1 MRRLGRYEIL
11 KEIGRGS
18 MGVVYLARDPRIGR
32 QVALKTIHLP
42 AGLSRSEE
50 SQYRE
55 RFRREGMAAGKL
67 NHPNIVTVYDVGE
80 DPDSGVSVIVMEHI
94 EGVTLKERLD
104 SGSLLSEQEIRRIGA
119 QIAEALDYA
128 HRQKVIHR
136 DIKPA
141 NIILTREGD
150 AKIMDFGIARLADS
164 ELTHEEQTIGSP
176 AFMSPEQIRGDRVRA
191 ASDLF
196 SLGVLLYM
204 LATGRR
210 PFEGT
215 DTASIMYKILNE
227 NPVPPS
233 QVPARK
239 RSRRKKRKNSSSL
252 SAEFDQILG
261 QLLRKNPSERFSTG
275 RELAEE
281 LNRHLNPDTSG
292 KRSPV
297 RTRKTPRA
305 VAPGRHR
312 VFPAAELVTALG
324 GGVLLIGIFLLWGYR
339 AGQAA
344 SDLSPGNRQPAGV
357 EMDRQSS
364 KTSDGV
370 LSRWFGSSPSSG
382 ETGVHVRFPHR
393 LDSGTLTVWMD
404 GKRILKDRLETA
416 PQDQKL
422 FGKKLF
428 QTTSGLVEKQIP
440 ASAGDHRFEALL
452 ECPDQNLI
460 MRAEKKFHLEDG
472 AMGQLVIDLD
482 RWFLQRLKLKWK

>member
-1 MRRLGRYEIL
+1 
-11 KEIGRGS
+11 

-233 QVPARK
+233 QVPAPK
-239 RSRRKKRKNSSSL
+239 RPRRKKRKNSSSL

-275 RELAEE
+275 RELAE
-281 LNRHLNPDTSG
+281 
-292 KRSPV
+292 
-297 RTRKTPRA
+297 
-305 VAPGRHR
+305 
-312 VFPAAELVTALG
+312 
-324 GGVLLIGIFLLWGYR
+324 
-339 AGQAA
+339 
-344 SDLSPGNRQPAGV
+344 
-357 EMDRQSS
+357 
-364 KTSDGV
+364 
-370 LSRWFGSSPSSG
+370 
-382 ETGVHVRFPHR
+382 
-393 LDSGTLTVWMD
+393 
-404 GKRILKDRLETA
+404 
-416 PQDQKL
+416 
-422 FGKKLF
+422 
-428 QTTSGLVEKQIP
+428 
-440 ASAGDHRFEALL
+440 
-452 ECPDQNLI
+452 
-460 MRAEKKFHLEDG
+460 
-472 AMGQLVIDLD
+472 
-482 RWFLQRLKLKWK
+482 